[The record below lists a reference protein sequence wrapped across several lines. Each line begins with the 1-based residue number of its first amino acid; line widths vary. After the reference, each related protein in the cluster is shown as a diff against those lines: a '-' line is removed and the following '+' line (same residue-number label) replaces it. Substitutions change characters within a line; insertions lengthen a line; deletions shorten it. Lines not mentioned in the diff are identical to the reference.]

1 MCKYSNV
8 LSKPALIGR
17 AASLTFITT
26 RCVTPQERSLK
37 GCPQVMRFRDLVCEL
52 DLVSSLKIALT
63 LCVSIQL
70 RGQKVFLVAMAE
82 GSHPFPSRTRKL
94 SPLAPM
100 VLPWRRG
107 GRVGNCQVLV
117 QSPRLTP
124 RALFIFPGSTLKSK
138 QALAPLGAVLPLQVG
153 ACSHLSWEQALSA
166 VRGCR
171 APTSAWSNP
180 SQRDRLLSSDD
191 ARGDLPRV
199 PPLVSRLCGRGDRC
213 RPGSAG
219 STEQGIWLSAA

>member
-124 RALFIFPGSTLKSK
+124 RALFICRGFHLSSEQP
-138 QALAPLGAVLPLQVG
+138 PLNDATIRGRLLPLQVG
-153 ACSHLSWEQALSA
+153 ACSHLRWEQ
-166 VRGCR
+166 
-171 APTSAWSNP
+171 
-180 SQRDRLLSSDD
+180 
-191 ARGDLPRV
+191 
-199 PPLVSRLCGRGDRC
+199 PP
-213 RPGSAG
+213 SAG
-219 STEQGIWLSAA
+219 PLTLKRRCER